1 MIPMGRIQ
9 LLQQNTIT
17 DYSQGENGME
27 DRKIYIS
34 QLEEANEDCINRA
47 ELSIICS
54 AEQVTRKHG
63 EKIALIIFA
72 LKSEMCCM
80 CERISKS

>member
-47 ELSIICS
+47 ELSIN
-54 AEQVTRKHG
+54 AVQNR
-63 EKIALIIFA
+63 
-72 LKSEMCCM
+72 
-80 CERISKS
+80 